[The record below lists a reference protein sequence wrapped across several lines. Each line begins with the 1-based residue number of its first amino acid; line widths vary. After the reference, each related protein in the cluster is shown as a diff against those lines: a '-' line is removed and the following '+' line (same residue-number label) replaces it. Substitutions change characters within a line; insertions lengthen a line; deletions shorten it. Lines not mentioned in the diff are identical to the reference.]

1 MNTKNL
7 HALFDKYIE
16 YLPQIDEQHSE
27 YYKWVAAKRMS
38 EFDFAGEDFAARFD
52 ALYTQAKAE
61 EWDNLFDS
69 QWSRPYMALLSYTK
83 KYGQRNEVQDLL
95 CNLLNSD
102 DYSIAG
108 TKSRIDRFINETEK
122 LRAKYSPYEADACDT
137 RAALQFLALHDPAHY
152 YLLKNGLAKEF
163 AKYAGFYEDWGT
175 YSQFDLRIYTNFM
188 DQLTAEIRNYPQL
201 VTAQKK
207 RLESLP
213 ADLHNDPQYHILAFD
228 IIYCCTR
235 YSFYDGVV
243 KVIGSSKDIED
254 FKIKKAEAERLQ
266 KNLDDILEKQKLL
279 KDAQDYIHDVAK
291 ESSYVLYKPLAYKPF
306 EKWDILDI
314 SGDWVTISSG
324 EIKRTVKL
332 EDSIARNNLSFD
344 DPKFSESMQKYAKVL
359 MNELQIQQSF
369 NTARKD
375 IEPYLD
381 YLN

>member
-1 MNTKNL
+1 M
-7 HALFDKYIE
+7 
-16 YLPQIDEQHSE
+16 
-27 YYKWVAAKRMS
+27 
-38 EFDFAGEDFAARFD
+38 
-52 ALYTQAKAE
+52 
-61 EWDNLFDS
+61 
-69 QWSRPYMALLSYTK
+69 
-83 KYGQRNEVQDLL
+83 
-95 CNLLNSD
+95 
-102 DYSIAG
+102 
-108 TKSRIDRFINETEK
+108 
-122 LRAKYSPYEADACDT
+122 
-137 RAALQFLALHDPAHY
+137 
-152 YLLKNGLAKEF
+152 
-163 AKYAGFYEDWGT
+163 
-175 YSQFDLRIYTNFM
+175 
-188 DQLTAEIRNYPQL
+188 
-201 VTAQKK
+201 
-207 RLESLP
+207 
-213 ADLHNDPQYHILAFD
+213 
-228 IIYCCTR
+228 
-235 YSFYDGVV
+235 
-243 KVIGSSKDIED
+243 
-254 FKIKKAEAERLQ
+254 Q